1 MLVALLTVM
10 LLGGDSYDLTEFI
23 AEGQANMALAVEDP
37 QRRRA
42 ALNILTEMEQ
52 TMAADKVD
60 TSGLTTRTQGDFT
73 EEKVW
78 SAEELNALFTEAR
91 ALRAERAQHF
101 IELRLRLRGTLS
113 DSEWAAAFPDPEARI
128 VSYRQSV
135 LCVRLHWTAPLATPP
150 G

>member
-1 MLVALLTVM
+1 MLIVLLTVM

-37 QRRRA
+37 QRRQA

-52 TMAADKVD
+52 TMTADKVD
-60 TSGLTTRTQGDFT
+60 TSALIACTQGDFT
-73 EEKVW
+73 QEKIW

-101 IELRLRLRGTLS
+101 IELRLRLRGTLN
-113 DSEWAAAFPDPEARI
+113 DSEWAAASPD
-128 VSYRQSV
+128 S
-135 LCVRLHWTAPLATPP
+135 
-150 G
+150 